1 MVDNFFTKHVLLQCS
16 CAIHRL
22 CSRPISSRDP
32 VEGTTL
38 VTRKLFIMSQSF
50 SSGGEDPWRTRR
62 RYARV
67 PIVTPVEIYTKDT
80 VTPLLGQIENL
91 SVGGALASCREIFGL
106 NTELAMLFQLPRL
119 PTDCT
124 IRAFGRVIYAVP
136 RRNFGV
142 AFSELDDEARRRL
155 EEFTRRHIGHGRRS
169 SRVPHRTHL
178 TIMSDDQGSPH
189 GEPADTVLISRNG
202 GLLVC
207 RATFHEGQE
216 IHLRSGDGQRRVR
229 ARVVYQ
235 HVWMT
240 GGLVEIGFE
249 FVTDE
254 DFWQIDFVDGS
265 D

>member
-1 MVDNFFTKHVLLQCS
+1 
-16 CAIHRL
+16 
-22 CSRPISSRDP
+22 
-32 VEGTTL
+32 
-38 VTRKLFIMSQSF
+38 MSQSF

-67 PIVTPVEIYTKDT
+67 PILTPVEIYTKHT
-80 VTPLLGQIENL
+80 VAPLRGQIENL

-106 NTELAMLFQLPRL
+106 NTELAMLFQLPSL

-124 IRAFGRVIYAVP
+124 IRAFGRVIYAMP

-142 AFSELDDEARRRL
+142 AFSELDEEARQHL
-155 EEFTRRHIGHGRRS
+155 EEFTRRQIGHGRRS

-178 TIMSDDQGSPH
+178 TITSNDSSQN

-207 RATFHEGQE
+207 RAKFQEGQE
-216 IHLRSGDGQRRVR
+216 IHLRSGDSQRVAR

-235 HVWMT
+235 HVWTT

-249 FVTDE
+249 FLTDD
-254 DFWQIDFVDGS
+254 DFWQTDFVDGF